1 MIAKRL
7 FWMRVSRYMKQQWK
21 TVRLIVDWT
30 IFLYG
35 VIPLLIWAGYSY
47 WLVWEGNIDWLRDVP
62 YLLWAILFGWVM
74 WQDRIFVWVER
85 ADLIL
90 VADRHLIRQLKW
102 YSVVY
107 QMTQHLIQYGFYLLL
122 VAPILHV
129 KGRTIF
135 EILAFGAALF
145 LLSWCHTWIQ
155 YQLRLRHVH
164 LMKRL
169 LVVLIAF
176 VGVYA
181 LLIESVLLSVLI
193 GSMMV
198 TFALYVGEGWVSKH
212 PNIGRE
218 IEIGERERASFDRVL
233 LTTSG
238 AIEKTS
244 ERTRPLYRPKPN
256 RFGTV
261 RRTMAIL
268 IYFRTP
274 SHRNL
279 WFRLIPLGVTSF
291 ILLPSWFKVLVP
303 IYVMYVAYQEQTSFT
318 REMERHP
325 FFQSIQERG
334 SS

>member
-35 VIPLLIWAGYSY
+35 VIPFLIWAGYSY

-74 WQDRIFVWVER
+74 WQDRMFVWVER

-90 VADRHLIRQLKW
+90 VADCRLIRQLKW

-122 VAPILHV
+122 IAPILYV
-129 KGRTIF
+129 KGRTTVEIF
-135 EILAFGAALF
+135 AFGAALF
-145 LLSWCHTWIQ
+145 LLSWCHAWIQ

-181 LLIESVLLSVLI
+181 LLIESVLLGVLI
-193 GSMMV
+193 GSLMV
-198 TFALYVGEGWVSKH
+198 TCALYVGEGWVSKH

-244 ERTRPLYRPKPN
+244 DRKRPLYRPRPN

-261 RRTMAIL
+261 RRTMAL
-268 IYFRTP
+268 LMYFRTS

-279 WFRLIPLGVTSF
+279 WFRLIPLGITSV
-291 ILLPSWFKVLVP
+291 ILLPSWFKLVVP
-303 IYVMYVAYQEQTSFT
+303 IYLLYVAYQEQTSFT

>member
-7 FWMRVSRYMKQQWK
+7 FWMRVSRYLKQQWK

-35 VIPLLIWAGYSY
+35 VLPLLIWAGYSY
-47 WLVWEGNIDWLRDVP
+47 WQVWEGSFPWLGDIP
-62 YLLWAILFGWVM
+62 YFLWALLIGWFM
-74 WQDRIFVWVER
+74 WQDRMFVWIER

-90 VADRHLIRQLKW
+90 VSNRSMIRDLKW
-102 YSVVY
+102 YSVWY
-107 QMTQHLIQYGFYLLL
+107 HFTQHVIQYGCYVLLL
-122 VAPILHV
+122 APILYI
-129 KGRTIF
+129 KGRSVG
-135 EILAFGAALF
+135 EILAFGVALF
-145 LLSWCHTWIQ
+145 LLGWCHAWIQ
-155 YQLRLRHVH
+155 YQFRLRHAH
-164 LMKRL
+164 LMKRVLMVL
-169 LVVLIAF
+169 LAL

-181 LLIESVLLSVLI
+181 LLIDSVLLSVLI

-244 ERTRPLYRPKPN
+244 ERKRPLYRPRPN

-279 WFRLIPLGVTSF
+279 WFRLIPLGVTSV
-291 ILLPSWFKVLVP
+291 ILLPSWFKIVVP
-303 IYVMYVAYQEQTSFT
+303 IYLLYVAYQEQTSFT

>member
-74 WQDRIFVWVER
+74 WQDRMFVWVER

-102 YSVVY
+102 YSVAY

-122 VAPILHV
+122 FAPILHV
-129 KGRTIF
+129 EGKTTVA
-135 EILAFGAALF
+135 ILAFGAALF
-145 LLSWCHTWIQ
+145 LLSWCHAWIQ

-181 LLIESVLLSVLI
+181 LLIESVLLGVLI
-193 GSMMV
+193 GSLMV
-198 TFALYVGEGWVSKH
+198 TCALYVGEGWVSKH

-244 ERTRPLYRPKPN
+244 ERTRPLYRPRPN

-261 RRTMAIL
+261 RRTMAL
-268 IYFRTP
+268 LMYFRTS

-279 WFRLIPLGVTSF
+279 WFRLIPLGITSV
-291 ILLPSWFKVLVP
+291 ILLPSWFKLVVP
-303 IYVMYVAYQEQTSFT
+303 IYLLYVAYQEQTSFT

>member
-7 FWMRVSRYMKQQWK
+7 FWMRVSQYIKQQWK

-35 VIPLLIWAGYSY
+35 VVPLLIWASYSY
-47 WLVWEGNIDWLRDVP
+47 WLIWQGDFDWLRNVP
-62 YLLWAILFGWVM
+62 YLLWAVLFGWVM
-74 WQDRIFVWVER
+74 WQDRMFVWIER
-85 ADLIL
+85 ADIVL
-90 VADRHLIRQLKW
+90 VSDRSMIRQLKW
-102 YSVVY
+102 YSVLYHLV
-107 QMTQHLIQYGFYLLL
+107 QHVIQYGFYLLL
-122 VAPILHV
+122 IAPILHM
-129 KGRTIF
+129 KGGSTV
-135 EILAFGAALF
+135 EILSFGAAF
-145 LLSWCHTWIQ
+145 LLLAWCHAWIQ
-155 YQLRLRHVH
+155 YQLRLRHAH
-164 LMKRL
+164 LMKRFLIIL
-169 LVVLIAF
+169 LAF

-193 GSMMV
+193 GSVMV
-198 TFALYVGEGWVSKH
+198 AFALSVGEGWVSRH
-212 PNIGRE
+212 PSIGRE

-244 ERTRPLYRPKPN
+244 ERKRPLYRPRPN

-261 RRTMAIL
+261 RRTMTL
-268 IYFRTP
+268 LMYVRTP

-279 WFRLIPLGVTSF
+279 WFRLIPLGVTSV
-291 ILLPSWFKVLVP
+291 ILLPSWFKIVVP
-303 IYVMYVAYQEQTSFT
+303 IYLLYVAYQEQTSFT

>member
-35 VIPLLIWAGYSY
+35 VVPLLIWAGYSY
-47 WLVWEGNIDWLRDVP
+47 WRIWQGDFDWMRDVP
-62 YLLWAILFGWVM
+62 YLLWTILFGWVM

-85 ADLIL
+85 ADIIL
-90 VADRHLIRQLKW
+90 VSDRSMIRQLKW
-102 YSVVY
+102 YSVSYHLV
-107 QMTQHLIQYGFYLLL
+107 QHVIQYGFYLLL
-122 VAPILHV
+122 ITPILHM
-129 KGRTIF
+129 KGRSAV
-135 EILAFGAALF
+135 EILAFGASLF
-145 LLSWCHTWIQ
+145 LLAWCHAWIQ
-155 YQLRLRHVH
+155 YQLRLRHAH
-164 LMKRL
+164 LTKRFLIIL
-169 LVVLIAF
+169 LAF

-181 LLIESVLLSVLI
+181 LLIESVLLGVLI
-193 GSMMV
+193 GSVMV
-198 TFALYVGEGWVSKH
+198 TFALYVGEGWVSRH
-212 PNIGRE
+212 PSIGRE
-218 IEIGERERASFDRVL
+218 IEIGERERASFDRML

-244 ERTRPLYRPKPN
+244 ERKRPLYRPRPN

-261 RRTMAIL
+261 RRTMAL
-268 IYFRTP
+268 LMYFRTP

-279 WFRLIPLGVTSF
+279 WFRLIPLGVTSV

-303 IYVMYVAYQEQTSFT
+303 IYLLYVAYQEHTSFT

>member
-35 VIPLLIWAGYSY
+35 VVPLLIWAGYSY

-85 ADLIL
+85 ADIIL
-90 VADRHLIRQLKW
+90 VSDRSMIRQLKW
-102 YSVVY
+102 YSVSYHLV
-107 QMTQHLIQYGFYLLL
+107 QHVIQYGFYLSLI
-122 VAPILHV
+122 APILHM
-129 KGRTIF
+129 KGRSAV
-135 EILAFGAALF
+135 EILAFGAAF
-145 LLSWCHTWIQ
+145 LLLAWCHAWIQ
-155 YQLRLRHVH
+155 YQLRLRHAH
-164 LMKRL
+164 LTKRFLIIL
-169 LVVLIAF
+169 LAF
-176 VGVYA
+176 VGAYA
-181 LLIESVLLSVLI
+181 LLIESVLLGVLI
-193 GSMMV
+193 GSVMV
-198 TFALYVGEGWVSKH
+198 TFALYVGEGWVSRH

-218 IEIGERERASFDRVL
+218 IEIGERERASFDRML

-244 ERTRPLYRPKPN
+244 ERKRPLYRPRPN

-261 RRTMAIL
+261 RRTMAL
-268 IYFRTP
+268 LMYFRTP

-279 WFRLIPLGVTSF
+279 WFRLIPLGVTSV

-303 IYVMYVAYQEQTSFT
+303 IYLLYVAYQEHTSFT

>member
-7 FWMRVSRYMKQQWK
+7 FWMRVSRYMNQQWK

-47 WLVWEGNIDWLRDVP
+47 WLVWEGNIVWLRDVP

-74 WQDRIFVWVER
+74 WQDRMFVWVER

-122 VAPILHV
+122 IAPILHV
-129 KGRTIF
+129 KGRTTV
-135 EILAFGAALF
+135 EILAFGVALF
-145 LLSWCHTWIQ
+145 LLSWCHAWIQ

-169 LVVLIAF
+169 LIVLIAF

-181 LLIESVLLSVLI
+181 LLIESVLLGVLI

-244 ERTRPLYRPKPN
+244 ERTRPLYRPRPN

-279 WFRLIPLGVTSF
+279 WFRLIPLGVTSV
-291 ILLPSWFKVLVP
+291 ILLPSWFKIVVP
-303 IYVMYVAYQEQTSFT
+303 IYLLYVAYQEQTSFT

>member
-74 WQDRIFVWVER
+74 WQDRMFVWVER

-102 YSVVY
+102 YSVAY

-122 VAPILHV
+122 FAPILHV
-129 KGRTIF
+129 EGKTTVA
-135 EILAFGAALF
+135 ILAFGAALF
-145 LLSWCHTWIQ
+145 LLSWCHAWIQ

-169 LVVLIAF
+169 LIVLIAF

-181 LLIESVLLSVLI
+181 LLIESVLLGVLI

-279 WFRLIPLGVTSF
+279 WFRLIPLGVTSV
-291 ILLPSWFKVLVP
+291 ILLPSWFKLVVP
-303 IYVMYVAYQEQTSFT
+303 IYLLYVAYQEQTSFT